1 MLAAHLHLNNYAAC
15 FSCIWVDYPIN
26 ISYIY
31 ICIYISCQL
40 ANNFYCVSQFQ
51 KCYSVL
57 RN

>member
-31 ICIYISCQL
+31 MYIYFL
-40 ANNFYCVSQFQ
+40 PVSQQFLLCLAVS
-51 KCYSVL
+51 KML
-57 RN
+57 